1 MNSQKLEDLLNL
13 SLDADEEERERSP
26 SLQTGYLPGEKRWEL
41 IVRYFGDIS
50 RLEEENIPVEK
61 LLGGYGI
68 ITVPEDPTLPLCRR
82 SSMWRSPTA
91 CSFPQPRGGPLPA
104 FLRSSRDRGD

>member
-1 MNSQKLEDLLNL
+1 MAVNSQKLEDLLNL

-61 LLGGYGI
+61 LLGG
-68 ITVPEDPTLPLCRR
+68 
-82 SSMWRSPTA
+82 
-91 CSFPQPRGGPLPA
+91 
-104 FLRSSRDRGD
+104 